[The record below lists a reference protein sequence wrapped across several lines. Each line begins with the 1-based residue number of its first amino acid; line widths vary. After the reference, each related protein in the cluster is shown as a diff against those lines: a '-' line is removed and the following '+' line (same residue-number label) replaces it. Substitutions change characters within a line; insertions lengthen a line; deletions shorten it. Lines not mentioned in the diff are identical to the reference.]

1 MESTI
6 KSKSSNTNRNPS
18 LTNNA
23 NKISKECK
31 PIYSFY
37 KKVNTNS
44 NLCDYVSGGIEDCI
58 GCIES
63 IDSIE
68 GGVIVDNDN
77 TDKKYTENMPENII
91 INSSINIAP
100 VKPVANMLSSLSYQ
114 NKTGIN
120 NSEFLKNSTPWVE
133 KYRPICFE
141 DIVLDPLNKT
151 LLKNII
157 DNNYFPNLLFY
168 GPPGTGKTTTII
180 NLVNVYQEKMN
191 LKNKGLMIHLNASD
205 ERGID
210 IIRNQIN
217 SFVNSKSL
225 FGDGMK
231 FVILDEVDYMTK
243 TAQIALR
250 YLLNNYN
257 NNFNVRFCLICN
269 YISRID
275 ESLQTEF
282 VRMRFNQLPES
293 DILKFLQKINNNEN
307 LKIKDDIL
315 VSIQKHFMSDIRSMI
330 NYMQSNQDLI
340 HECKIIKNDLW
351 IKLTNYFK
359 KNTKNTKNIKIDCLL
374 KKINKI
380 SREYNI
386 EPKNIIKNYLNY
398 IIRNYKITTQFL
410 YNIENIMHVQ
420 DCKTEHLLNYII
432 YKLKVFFTTNIT

>member
-1 MESTI
+1 M
-6 KSKSSNTNRNPS
+6 KSKICKNPPIES
-18 LTNNA
+18 
-23 NKISKECK
+23 K

-37 KKVNTNS
+37 KSLKKNNIS
-44 NLCDYVSGGIEDCI
+44 ENNISENNISENNIKNDS
-58 GCIES
+58 ES
-63 IDSIE
+63 DE
-68 GGVIVDNDN
+68 EMELQPQPQLD
-77 TDKKYTENMPENII
+77 PEPEPKNII
-91 INSSINIAP
+91 INPNINI
-100 VKPVANMLSSLSYQ
+100 S
-114 NKTGIN
+114 KTKDDSMCSIGTN
-120 NSEFLKNSTPWVE
+120 NNEFFKNSTPWVE
-133 KYRPICFE
+133 KYRPSCFE
-141 DIVLDPLNKT
+141 DIVLDPLNKI

-282 VRMRFNQLPES
+282 VRMRFNQLPEN
-293 DILKFLQKINNNEN
+293 DILKFLKKINQSEN

-315 VSIQKHFMSDIRSMI
+315 ISIQKHFMSDIRSMI

-351 IKLTNYFK
+351 IKLTNYLK
-359 KNTKNTKNIKIDCLL
+359 KNTKNKKNDCIL

-398 IIRNYKITTQFL
+398 IIRNYDITTDFL

-420 DCKTEHLLNYII
+420 DCKTEHVLNYII
-432 YKLKVFFTTNIT
+432 YKLKIFFASASTK